1 VSLDRR
7 GSPINTPP
15 RWQNPFAQCPGG
27 RSFFLL
33 KFLPA
38 PIIEN
43 KTSKTMTKVPPGDKT
58 GIYYVIIAGLPWQC
72 SWQKLKDFARNQQP
86 DGSWIEVDHAMVYPD
101 TTNGWVR
108 VKGKSE
114 FLKVLGMS
122 SSICKD
128 VMLI

>member
-1 VSLDRR
+1 
-7 GSPINTPP
+7 
-15 RWQNPFAQCPGG
+15 
-27 RSFFLL
+27 
-33 KFLPA
+33 
-38 PIIEN
+38 
-43 KTSKTMTKVPPGDKT
+43 MTKVPPGDKT